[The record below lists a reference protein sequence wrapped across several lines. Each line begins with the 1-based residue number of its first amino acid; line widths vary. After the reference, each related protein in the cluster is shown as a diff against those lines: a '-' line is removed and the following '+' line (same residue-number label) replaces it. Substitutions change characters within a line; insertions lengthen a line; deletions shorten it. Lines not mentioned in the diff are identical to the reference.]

1 MWGGCEKKIS
11 FFSGEGGIFFTF
23 YVKGRGLALR
33 VFTLCVYGLFV
44 GGGFIIEVSKGER
57 LFDGLSALRS
67 SRDSEAVV

>member
-1 MWGGCEKKIS
+1 MGGN
-11 FFSGEGGIFFTF
+11 GLDTVAWAGGWRCGRGHEA
-23 YVKGRGLALR
+23 GRGLALR